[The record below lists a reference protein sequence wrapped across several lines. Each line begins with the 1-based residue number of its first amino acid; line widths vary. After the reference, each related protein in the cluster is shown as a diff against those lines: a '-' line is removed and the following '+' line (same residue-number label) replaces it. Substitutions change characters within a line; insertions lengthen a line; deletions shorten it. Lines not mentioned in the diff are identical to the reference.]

1 MEKNKAFIIRGN
13 NVIGMDVQRVF
24 STCPLGTVLS
34 FAGQT
39 APRSFLLCDGQSY
52 AVAEYPDLYAVI
64 GNTYGGDDA
73 NFNVP
78 NLVDKFIQGSTA
90 SGTEKEAGLP
100 NIAGEAW
107 IRVREGSST
116 ADSIEQTT
124 GAFTRGS
131 SHTLKRATAVAD
143 ESATKSLKIDASLSN
158 PIYGNSDT
166 VQPPALTMV
175 YIIKAFHT
183 NEGMDSGLDDETIE
197 LINQEIDSKVPSIDI
212 QEVEG
217 GHSVTITDKNGEE
230 TFNVL
235 DGKDGVQID
244 DSVTN
249 TTSVWSS
256 SKTKNYIDTAGKTVT
271 ILASGKSSDT
281 GWNLKRGTQYDFG
294 RLLLINAYNDTYSGT
309 TGTGSELLLIM
320 GDYET
325 AKVTSVVVAKTGI
338 AINRFYSLETSSSGT
353 LIIKTTS
360 DLAISN
366 TGKGKARLSF
376 TFLN

>member
-1 MEKNKAFIIRGN
+1 MENLNKALLIRNGN
-13 NVIGMDVQRVF
+13 VVGAIGDKYF
-24 STCPLGTVLS
+24 STAPLGTVLS
-34 FAGQT
+34 YAGQV
-39 APRSFLLCDGQSY
+39 APYGYLICDGASY
-52 AVAEYPDLYAVI
+52 LVKDYPDLYAVI
-64 GNTYGGDDA
+64 GNTYGGDST

-78 NLVDKFIQGSTA
+78 NLIDKFIQGSTT

-100 NIAGEAW
+100 NITGENGAVRINSTVAPPSGVFYRGRDAQAGN
-107 IRVREGSST
+107 T
-116 ADSIEQTT
+116 
-124 GAFTRGS
+124 
-131 SHTLKRATAVAD
+131 
-143 ESATKSLKIDASLSN
+143 ESAGTQISFDASRSN

-183 NEGMDSGLDDETIE
+183 NEGADAGLNDETIA
-197 LINQEIDSKVPSIDI
+197 LINQEIDNKTPTIDV
-212 QEVEG
+212 QEITD
-217 GHSVTITDKNGEE
+217 GHSVTIVDKNGEQIFE
-230 TFNVL
+230 VL
-235 DGKDGVQID
+235 NGKDGVLID
-244 DSVTN
+244 DTITGGS
-249 TTSVWSS
+249 TTTVWSS
-256 SKTKNYIDTAGKTVT
+256 SKTKSYVDAASNKPVTTIAGG
-271 ILASGKSSDT
+271 GKSVDT

-294 RLLLINAYNDTYSGT
+294 RLLLINAYNDAYSGT

-338 AINRFYSLETSSSGT
+338 AINSFYSLETSSSGT

-360 DLAISN
+360 NLATSN